1 MLKKLEEI
9 ANKVCSQ
16 NNVALYD
23 VEIKHASKG
32 KILVFYITKMG
43 GVSIAECRSVSKD
56 ISRIL
61 EEEDFIDARYFLEVS
76 SPGLERE
83 LKFKKHYVSAINEKV
98 KITFLENDKDKNVTK
113 IGILIEVF
121 PEEIKMEIQ
130 DELVLISFSLPK
142 HIKVE
147 VSIYNIKGQKVK
159 NIIND
164 NFIKG
169 KHNLVWDGKD
179 ESGKPVPSGIY
190 FFKIESEIFSEIRK
204 CVLLKIL
211 ADFIDAL
218 ILKAVHIL

>member
-16 NNVALYD
+16 NNVSLYD

-32 KILVFYITKMG
+32 KILVFYITKID

-61 EEEDFIDARYFLEVS
+61 EEEDFIEDRYFLEVS

-98 KITFLENDKDKNVTK
+98 KITFCENDKNVTK
-113 IGILIEVF
+113 IGILLEVF

-130 DELVLISFSLPK
+130 DELVLISFSD
-142 HIKVE
+142 IKKAKTYFDYMKKE
-147 VSIYNIKGQKVK
+147 
-159 NIIND
+159 
-164 NFIKG
+164 
-169 KHNLVWDGKD
+169 
-179 ESGKPVPSGIY
+179 ES
-190 FFKIESEIFSEIRK
+190 
-204 CVLLKIL
+204 
-211 ADFIDAL
+211 
-218 ILKAVHIL
+218 

>member
-61 EEEDFIDARYFLEVS
+61 EEEDFIYGRYFLEVS

-98 KITFLENDKDKNVTK
+98 KIAFLENDKNVTK

-130 DELVLISFSLPK
+130 DELVLISFSD
-142 HIKVE
+142 IK
-147 VSIYNIKGQKVK
+147 KAKT
-159 NIIND
+159 
-164 NFIKG
+164 
-169 KHNLVWDGKD
+169 
-179 ESGKPVPSGIY
+179 Y
-190 FFKIESEIFSEIRK
+190 FDYKKKE
-204 CVLLKIL
+204 
-211 ADFIDAL
+211 
-218 ILKAVHIL
+218 